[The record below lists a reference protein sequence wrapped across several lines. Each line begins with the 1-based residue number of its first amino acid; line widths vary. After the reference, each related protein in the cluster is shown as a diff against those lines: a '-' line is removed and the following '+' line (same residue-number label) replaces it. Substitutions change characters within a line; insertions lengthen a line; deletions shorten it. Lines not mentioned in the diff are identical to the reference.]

1 MTGKEILEKY
11 PNSKKLMLEWIGT
24 NMKYDSSK
32 KDISE
37 EFKKYIEE
45 NMFSL
50 LETTIDNNPRNL
62 FTFFDQNNLII
73 NTPLISFD
81 NISFKYTINN
91 DYYDSTLY
99 ENRILSEKAAI
110 MQSIILLEENLNK
123 KIN

>member
-62 FTFFDQNNLII
+62 FTFFDQSNLII
-73 NTPLISFD
+73 NTPLISSD

>member
-73 NTPLISFD
+73 NTPLISSD